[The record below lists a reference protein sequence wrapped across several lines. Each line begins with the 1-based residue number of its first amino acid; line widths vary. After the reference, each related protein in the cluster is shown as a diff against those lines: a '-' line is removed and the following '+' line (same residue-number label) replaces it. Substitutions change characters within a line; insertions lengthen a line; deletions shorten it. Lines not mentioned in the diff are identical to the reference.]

1 MPLKVNKMFIKK
13 ALMPARSKFGFS
25 SFLDAFARDAN
36 SNHVSTGADRL
47 RLFGAHEIAICSALA
62 SPFDNQVC
70 GSAKSGNR
78 CVFEDLRDAAS
89 AISIRDCALVSAVLL
104 RNNPKLISGSKGSL
118 LCLTSRILVL

>member
-36 SNHVSTGADRL
+36 SNHVRTGADRL

-70 GSAKSGNR
+70 GSDEVR
-78 CVFEDLRDAAS
+78 Q
-89 AISIRDCALVSAVLL
+89 
-104 RNNPKLISGSKGSL
+104 P
-118 LCLTSRILVL
+118 LCLRGLEGCCERYFHQGLRSGK